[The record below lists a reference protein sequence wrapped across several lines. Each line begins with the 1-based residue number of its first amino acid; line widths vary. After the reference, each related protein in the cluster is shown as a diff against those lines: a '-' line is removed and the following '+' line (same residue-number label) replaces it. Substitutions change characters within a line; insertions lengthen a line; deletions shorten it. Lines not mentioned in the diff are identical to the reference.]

1 MDPWSREGVH
11 GPLVH
16 LLSLPNTV
24 EAAVECGHN
33 VYGLSEKYLRRTE
46 SALRLSLDNNT
57 ETNPEHFDDCS
68 EIPRTQS
75 KGPMF

>member
-1 MDPWSREGVH
+1 MDLVQRRGPWTP
-11 GPLVH
+11 GPSFVL
-16 LLSLPNTV
+16 TQYFY
-24 EAAVECGHN
+24 